1 MTANARETEKEGIT
15 NKKLL
20 ESTNQFISCFST
32 ELQNSSLSAK
42 SKHSIQYK
50 KENLNLN
57 VCCY

>member
-32 ELQNSSLSAK
+32 ELQNSDSKTTSLSAK

-50 KENLNLN
+50 KEKSES
-57 VCCY
+57 